1 MAGYTKGL
9 GALSFEVVA
18 TNFAAQR
25 VCAAC
30 GFRVL
35 CTVPR
40 HSLSKA
46 SSFKGVRQGFQAS
59 CARLRGH
66 PAHVPRLGPG

>member
-1 MAGYTKGL
+1 MAGPKGL
-9 GALSFEVVA
+9 GTLSFEVVA

-40 HSLSKA
+40 RSLCEL
-46 SSFKGVRQGFQAS
+46 GCVRQGLQAS
-59 CARLRGH
+59 CARLR
-66 PAHVPRLGPG
+66 